1 MRGAFTSSTSRGA
14 TVSCSSVGLVS
25 IAALP
30 ALMEESTSCGLSLE
44 SALMY
49 YASDIPRPPYT
60 TSTAADGLGI
70 HGAHD
75 TCSVNPFSRSAR
87 CHASAT
93 SGQPLVAI
101 DTAKQLGSHYVVTKR
116 HAQLQAGLD
125 FIGGACQHAMTT
137 RGGHPEQRHNES
149 VLWWRR
155 RRRRGRSR
163 AGRRD
168 GRTTRSMTFYAGRSV
183 GSVPTDLASLT
194 IPCWNQIAGF
204 LESMRQ
210 LRDSAGFAA

>member
-1 MRGAFTSSTSRGA
+1 MTRLVTSVDNTLNDPQFSHGAGDTMRGAFTSSTSRGA

-44 SALMY
+44 SALIY

-75 TCSVNPFSRSAR
+75 TCSVNPFSSSSR

-93 SGQPLVAI
+93 SANRSSRSTPRNNSVRI
-101 DTAKQLGSHYVVTKR
+101 TSSPYDTRNSK
-116 HAQLQAGLD
+116 
-125 FIGGACQHAMTT
+125 
-137 RGGHPEQRHNES
+137 P
-149 VLWWRR
+149 
-155 RRRRGRSR
+155 
-163 AGRRD
+163 
-168 GRTTRSMTFYAGRSV
+168 
-183 GSVPTDLASLT
+183 
-194 IPCWNQIAGF
+194 
-204 LESMRQ
+204 
-210 LRDSAGFAA
+210 